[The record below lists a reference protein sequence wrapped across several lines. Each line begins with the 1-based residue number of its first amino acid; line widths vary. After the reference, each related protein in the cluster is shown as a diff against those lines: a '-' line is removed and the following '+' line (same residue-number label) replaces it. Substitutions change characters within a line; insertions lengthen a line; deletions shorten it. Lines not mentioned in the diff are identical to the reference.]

1 MSLSKFLLTVSM
13 LSIGFMAACSGPG
26 TYPISGDQVS
36 SSDPVHDMEM
46 PGYIFRG
53 ESR

>member
-1 MSLSKFLLTVSM
+1 MFVSKFLLIVSM
-13 LSIGFMAACSGPG
+13 LSIGLVAACSGPG
-26 TYPISGDQVS
+26 TYPFSGDQVS
-36 SSDPVHDMEM
+36 TTDPVQDMDM